1 MPVETNAHMLKYDST
16 YGRFPHEVEVRDGNL
31 YVKGEM
37 MKSYAE
43 REPANLPWGDLGVDI
58 VLECT
63 GRFKDRENAA
73 KHLAGGA
80 QKVIVSA
87 PGKDMDGTFVMGVNQ
102 DTYDPD
108 SQHILSNA
116 SCTTNCLAPAAKVLH
131 DNFGIE
137 RALMTTVHA
146 VTNGQAILDVAGSDL
161 RRART
166 AFANIIPTT
175 TGAARAT
182 GLVIPDLQGKID
194 GMAFRVPVVTGSV
207 TDLTAILNQDV
218 SLDDVKEAYKA
229 ASADEGWLGKVLE
242 YTEEPIVSTDIVGSR
257 FSSIIDGLAMMQM
270 GGNMVK
276 VISWYDNE
284 WGYASRLADLA
295 AFIAKRL

>member
-1 MPVETNAHMLKYDST
+1 
-16 YGRFPHEVEVRDGNL
+16 
-31 YVKGEM
+31 
-37 MKSYAE
+37 
-43 REPANLPWGDLGVDI
+43 
-58 VLECT
+58 
-63 GRFKDRENAA
+63 
-73 KHLAGGA
+73 
-80 QKVIVSA
+80 
-87 PGKDMDGTFVMGVNQ
+87 
-102 DTYDPD
+102 
-108 SQHILSNA
+108 
-116 SCTTNCLAPAAKVLH
+116 LAPAAKVLH